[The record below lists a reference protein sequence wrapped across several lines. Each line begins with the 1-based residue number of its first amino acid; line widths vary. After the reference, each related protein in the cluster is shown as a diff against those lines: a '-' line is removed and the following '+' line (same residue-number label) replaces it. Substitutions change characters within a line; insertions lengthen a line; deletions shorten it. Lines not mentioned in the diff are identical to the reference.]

1 MNTAGVSGDKDNDSI
16 RGAGG
21 GLKSPETF
29 TGDVCFCVWRDF
41 CVGEKKKEKIR
52 VEANRNWKMW
62 FFWRAASKSSCILSS
77 RQGKVSSEDPI
88 PSRRYNVHCFIKTN
102 IIEGFGIF
110 LGISGVP
117 DWWTESNGNMCF
129 HCVSVLL

>member
-1 MNTAGVSGDKDNDSI
+1 MDYCREEEAEGGGGEDVCVTLIDEVNTAGVSGDKDNDSI

-29 TGDVCFCVWRDF
+29 TGDVCFCVWSDF

-77 RQGKVSSEDPI
+77 RRG
-88 PSRRYNVHCFIKTN
+88 
-102 IIEGFGIF
+102 
-110 LGISGVP
+110 
-117 DWWTESNGNMCF
+117 
-129 HCVSVLL
+129 